1 MDAAFWAKIIGAR
14 RMPRV
19 YLVNAGSLDYR
30 EARKRLGLAPRAV
43 GAQS

>member
-14 RMPRV
+14 CIPRDPF
-19 YLVNAGSLDYR
+19 VNAGSLNYR